1 MQELPNELKEEYLRR
16 ATLLLENF
24 GHTHV
29 GHAGGQHAG
38 GQHAG
43 QVHKFTSS
51 NSVSRRTPQVDTE
64 VVQELEKLRDHV
76 YRLVLSLLSLFNFF
90 NLFDMFDLFHLV
102 DFFNFFHLFNLFN
115 TG

>member
-1 MQELPNELKEEYLRR
+1 MQELPNEAKEEYLRR

-38 GQHAG
+38 

-51 NSVSRRTPQVDTE
+51 HTVSQRTPQVDTE

-102 DFFNFFHLFNLFN
+102 DLFNFFHLFNLFN